1 MFNQLRVLYSAQ
13 VECGEYNGETLS
25 AEFFYT
31 GLKRKIRG
39 EIENI

>member
-31 GLKRKIRG
+31 LLKGKIIG
-39 EIENI
+39 KIENV